1 MDETRNEVTAAKI
14 GAVVQAGSI
23 GSVHLPG
30 QSRPVPKQLPAAPR
44 HFVGRT
50 AELALLDRVLGG
62 AAVIGGAGG
71 VGKTWLALRWAHSR
85 LDAFPDGRL
94 HVDLQGF
101 APGGRPLPP
110 AVAVRSFLDAL
121 GVAPGA
127 IPVSL
132 PAQAALY
139 RSLVAGRR
147 MLVVLDNAAE
157 EAQVEPLLPGSP
169 SCTVLVTSRRF
180 LRGLVANHSAE
191 PVGLDVLS
199 EEDSRA
205 VLTGRLGENRI
216 GRHGDA
222 VDELVSWCGGLPL
235 ALATVAARARQHGN
249 FPLSVLAEELR
260 EDRLDGLRSVLSW
273 SCRLLSDRA
282 STLFGLLGH
291 APGLDIGFDA
301 AVSLVGLP
309 APQVREVLRELEDA
323 HLVHEHVP
331 RRYRMHDL
339 VRSYAAEQA
348 VDHERGLRRL
358 TDFYLHTAHAADH
371 RVYSHRRQVVLGEP
385 EPGCAPLSPPDDVAA
400 LSWLDAEHRC
410 LLETQRTA
418 LALGWYSRVG
428 QLAHL
433 LTSFHYRRGHLRDQV
448 TSWERGLA
456 AAERL
461 GDVDAQAKALRMLGN
476 AHTQT
481 GDYPAATAR
490 LRRALELANDLF
502 AQGQACMALAMLLEI
517 EGGLAEAVEH
527 GERAVRSFAELGDS
541 LCEAD
546 ALGMT
551 SWLHVL
557 AGHHDAA
564 LPMALRALAMHR
576 ELGNRAGEAVAHNS
590 LGQLAQATGRYREAL
605 EHHEQALAWHRHV
618 GGDAWSEPN
627 TLDLIG
633 QAHAALGNSDEARA
647 AWQGSV
653 AMYEEQFRLDIAA
666 KVRARLNAL

>member
-1 MDETRNEVTAAKI
+1 MDETHNEVAASTI

-23 GSVHLPG
+23 GSLYLPE
-30 QSRPVPKQLPAAPR
+30 QRRPVPKQLPAAPR
-44 HFVGRT
+44 HFVGRGT
-50 AELALLDRVLGG
+50 ELALLDEVLGG
-62 AAVIGGAGG
+62 TAVIGGAGG

-101 APGGRPLPP
+101 APGGDPLPA
-110 AVAVRSFLDAL
+110 AVAVRLFLDAL
-121 GVAPGA
+121 GVPPGSL
-127 IPVSL
+127 PVSL
-132 PAQAALY
+132 TAQAALY
-139 RSLVAGRR
+139 RSLVAGRH

-169 SCTVLVTSRRF
+169 SCTVLVTSRRY
-180 LRGLVANHSAE
+180 LRGLVTSHGAE

-205 VLTGRLGENRI
+205 VLTGRLGEDRV

-222 VDELVSWCGGLPL
+222 VAELVSWCGGLPL
-235 ALATVAARARQHGN
+235 ALATVAARARQHGD

-260 EDRLDGLRSVLSW
+260 ADRLDGLRSVLSW

-282 STLFGLLGH
+282 SILFGLLGH
-291 APGLDIGFDA
+291 APGPDIGFEA
-301 AVSLVGLP
+301 AASLAGLP
-309 APQVREVLRELEDA
+309 GPQAREVLRELEDA
-323 HLVHEHVP
+323 HLVHEYVP
-331 RRYRMHDL
+331 GRYRMHDL
-339 VRSYAAEQA
+339 VRGYAAEQA
-348 VDHERGLRRL
+348 VDQERGLRRL
-358 TDFYLHTAHAADH
+358 TDFYLHTAHAADYL
-371 RVYSHRRQVVLGEP
+371 VYAHRRRLVLDEP
-385 EPGCAPLSPPDDVAA
+385 VPGCVPLCPPDDGAA
-400 LSWLDAEHRC
+400 LAWLDAEHLC
-410 LLETQRTA
+410 LLETQRTV
-418 LALGWYSRVG
+418 LALGWYPVVA
-428 QLAHL
+428 QFAHV

-461 GDVDAQAKALRMLGN
+461 GDVSLEAKALRMLGN

-481 GDYPAATAR
+481 GDHKAATAR
-490 LRRALELANDLF
+490 LRRALEIGDDLF

-517 EGGLAEAVEH
+517 EGGLAEAVEC
-527 GERAVRSFAELGDS
+527 GERAVRSFAELGDT

-546 ALGMT
+546 ALGLA

-557 AGHHDAA
+557 VGNHDTA

-576 ELGNRAGEAVAHNS
+576 ELGNGAGEAVAHNS
-590 LGQLAQATGRYREAL
+590 LGQLAQVTGRYREAL

-618 GGDAWSEPN
+618 AGDAWSEPN

-633 QAHAALGNSDEARA
+633 QAHAALGQVDEART
-647 AWQGSV
+647 AWQRSV
-653 AMYEEQFRLDIAA
+653 EMYEEQFRLDLAA
-666 KVRARLNAL
+666 KVRNRLDAL